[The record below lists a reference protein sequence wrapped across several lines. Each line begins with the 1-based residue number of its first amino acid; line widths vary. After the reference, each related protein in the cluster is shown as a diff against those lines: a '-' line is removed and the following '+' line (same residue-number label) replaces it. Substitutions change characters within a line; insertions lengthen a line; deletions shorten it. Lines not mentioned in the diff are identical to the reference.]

1 MQCIRQ
7 YRTIGRA
14 VKAQIDRNAETAQRR
29 TRPVGVLAD
38 GSENEDEHGQQQQ
51 PSNTTPSILIDTEK
65 APERNADDHFP
76 EPPRLSSSS
85 SSSSLSSENACSRS
99 SEDDPDLAAHRIPTA
114 ATQYTARAALGHSL
128 TGIHARARHTHEGR
142 KGTPVFVVDWAS
154 PTDPLNPR
162 NWPLTRRIS
171 CTLQIALIAA
181 GVGAASGID
190 ATVLPQ
196 AAVSLGVSQ
205 VAESLATGL
214 YLVGMGLGSLVAGPL
229 SETFGRIR
237 VYCGSMGVFM
247 AMILGAG
254 LAPNFGAQITFRL
267 LAGCAASTPLV
278 CAGGSVAD
286 MYDGVAKTWAFPLYA
301 IAAFGG
307 PMLGAVMGAYIG
319 PSSVPGGWRW
329 AEWTV
334 LLAAGVI
341 MVLLLLM
348 MPETYAPLLLRWKA
362 EHLRRITGDE
372 RYRSQLEVVEAT
384 LGSRLRTS
392 MTRPFQMATEPIILA
407 MTLYLSVVYIVLFTF
422 LVGWPYIFQ
431 DTYSISQG
439 LSNIIFLAMFVG
451 LFFTALLVPIIY
463 RITVKQVKQA
473 GQFNPEL
480 RLLYAMYGPALAIPV
495 SLFWMGWTASPNIS
509 IWSPILA
516 ACLFGFGVMGVFI
529 CAYMYVIDAYEAFSA
544 SALTQSEFYTYLH
557 FSAARPVRNALTFP
571 QSSYTGALCRR
582 RWHDCSR
589 HSVLH
594 EHGGSLYPHNPGV
607 HLVCVSNCA
616 VCIVQV
622 GPSPTYEEQ
631 VCRFSRDL
639 SSTSET

>member
-7 YRTIGRA
+7 YRAIGRA
-14 VKAQIDRNAETAQRR
+14 VKAQIDRKAETAQRQ
-29 TRPVGVLAD
+29 TRATDEKD
-38 GSENEDEHGQQQQ
+38 GDQQQQ
-51 PSNTTPSILIDTEK
+51 QQQQQSSDIVSSSFIDPEK
-65 APERNADDHFP
+65 AGGNDDDERRPQSPE
-76 EPPRLSSSS
+76 LSSSS
-85 SSSSLSSENACSRS
+85 SDNVSLRS
-99 SEDDPDLAAHRIPTA
+99 SEDGVDDAYTTTATAAHRVATA

-142 KGTPVFVVDWAS
+142 KGMPVFVVDWAS

-162 NWPLTRRIS
+162 NWPLTRRVS
-171 CTLQIALIAA
+171 CTLQISLIAA

-196 AAVSLGVSQ
+196 AAASLGVSE

-214 YLVGMGLGSLVAGPL
+214 YLVGMGLGSLIAGPF

-237 VYCGSMGVFM
+237 VYCGSMCVFM

-286 MYDGVAKTWAFPLYA
+286 MFDGVEKTWAFPLYA

-319 PSSVPGGWRW
+319 PSSISGGWRW

-334 LLAAGVI
+334 LMAAGVI
-341 MVLLLLM
+341 VVLLLLL
-348 MPETYAPLLLRWKA
+348 MPETYSPLLLRWKA
-362 EHLRRITGDE
+362 EHLRRLTGDE
-372 RYRSQLEVVEAT
+372 RYRSELEVVEAT
-384 LGSRLRTS
+384 LASRLQTS
-392 MTRPFQMATEPIILA
+392 MTRPFRMASEPIILA

-422 LVGWPYIFQ
+422 LIGWPYIYQ
-431 DTYSISQG
+431 DTYGISQG

-451 LFFTALLVPIIY
+451 LFFTGLLVPIIY
-463 RITVKQVKQA
+463 RLTIAQIKQA

-495 SLFWMGWTASPNIS
+495 SLFWMGWTANPHIS

-516 ACLFGFGVMGVFI
+516 ASLFGFGVMGVFI
-529 CAYMYVIDAYEAFSA
+529 CAYMYVIDAYETFSA
-544 SALTQSEFYTYLH
+544 SALTLTALVRYVIAGGMTVAGIPFYT
-557 FSAARPVRNALTFP
+557 NM
-571 QSSYTGALCRR
+571 
-582 RWHDCSR
+582 
-589 HSVLH
+589 
-594 EHGGSLYPHNPGV
+594 GV
-607 HLVCVSNCA
+607 HYTLTILACISCVLAIVPYALYKWGHLLRTRSKYA
-616 VCIVQV
+616 V
-622 GPSPTYEEQ
+622 
-631 VCRFSRDL
+631 SR
-639 SSTSET
+639 EI

>member
-7 YRTIGRA
+7 YRAIGRA
-14 VKAQIDRNAETAQRR
+14 VKAQIDRNAEAAQRR
-29 TRPVGVLAD
+29 TRAAD
-38 GSENEDEHGQQQQ
+38 ERDEEKQQQQQQQQQQ
-51 PSNTTPSILIDTEK
+51 PSNAVPPAFIDPEK
-65 APERNADDHFP
+65 APGEVHGDG
-76 EPPRLSSSS
+76 RLPQPSGPSSSS
-85 SSSSLSSENACSRS
+85 SDNASLRS
-99 SEDDPDLAAHRIPTA
+99 SEDDDLDDACPTTAAHRVATA

-128 TGIHARARHTHEGR
+128 TGIHARARHTHEGH
-142 KGTPVFVVDWAS
+142 KGMPVFVVDWTS

-162 NWPLTRRIS
+162 NWPLSRRIS
-171 CTLQIALIAA
+171 CTLQISLIAA

-196 AAVSLGVSQ
+196 AAASLGVSE

-286 MYDGVAKTWAFPLYA
+286 MFDGVEKTWAFPLYA

-319 PSSVPGGWRW
+319 PSSVSGGWRW

-341 MVLLLLM
+341 MVLLLLL

-362 EHLRRITGDE
+362 EHLRRLTGDE
-372 RYRSQLEVVEAT
+372 RYRSELEVVEAT
-384 LGSRLRTS
+384 LGSRLQTS
-392 MTRPFQMATEPIILA
+392 MTRPFRMASEPIILA

-422 LVGWPYIFQ
+422 LVGWPYIYQ
-431 DTYSISQG
+431 DTYGISQG

-451 LFFTALLVPIIY
+451 LFFTGLLVPIIY
-463 RITVKQVKQA
+463 RMTITQFKQA

-495 SLFWMGWTASPNIS
+495 SLFWMGWTANPNIS

-516 ACLFGFGVMGVFI
+516 ASLFGFGVMGVFI
-529 CAYMYVIDAYEAFSA
+529 CAYMYVIDAYETFSA
-544 SALTQSEFYTYLH
+544 SALTLTALVRYVIAGGMTVVGIPFYT
-557 FSAARPVRNALTFP
+557 NM
-571 QSSYTGALCRR
+571 
-582 RWHDCSR
+582 
-589 HSVLH
+589 
-594 EHGGSLYPHNPGV
+594 GV
-607 HLVCVSNCA
+607 HYTLTILACISCLLAVVPYALYKWGYLLRTRSQYAVSRE
-616 VCIVQV
+616 I
-622 GPSPTYEEQ
+622 
-631 VCRFSRDL
+631 
-639 SSTSET
+639 